1 MTVLLSV
8 PSDEIEAL
16 GEWLDAVLAA
26 QWQTV
31 LTTHADKLAD
41 AYARGGDAAYGT
53 YLNLLLRGAKRDLR
67 AAGLSAE
74 PPLPGE
80 FGASREWGNADE
92 TDQERWMWSVVRSPT
107 GEALGTLVLTVPHS
121 HAQFQLPRRPRAFGL
136 RTVDLA
142 DTEAALSKRS
152 PDFAAALPFH
162 AWYQAYLDTQRLSS
176 AQDQTSGIFT
186 SGSERLGAGG
196 PSMTER
202 AFIEVRGAREH
213 NLKNIS
219 LNIPKHRITVFTGVS
234 GSGKSSLVFDTV
246 AAEAQRQ
253 LNETFTAFVQGFL
266 PHYGQPDVDRVS
278 HLNAPV
284 IINQKRVGGGS
295 RSTVGTYTDIAAP
308 LRLLF
313 SRAGQPSAG
322 PAFAYSFNTPQGMC
336 AECEGIG
343 KTTQLD
349 LDRLLDRTQSLNGG
363 AILHPDFKPG
373 KWLWKTYALSGLFD
387 NDKPV
392 QDYTEQE
399 LHLLLHGRDLK
410 VSLGEINMTY
420 EGLVERFERMYL
432 KKDAA
437 AMSDRSRAV
446 FEQFVT
452 SQTCPVCSG
461 ARLNAAALASRLEG
475 KNIAELSDLEATELL
490 TFLQGLTDPAAAR
503 VAAHLAERLAH
514 LVEIGLGYL
523 SLSRETA
530 TLSGGESQRLKLVRH
545 LGNSLTD
552 MLYVLDEPSVGLHPR
567 DVSRLTGLL
576 GALRDKG
583 NTVLVVEHDPDV
595 IRMADHVVD
604 IGPGPGVRG
613 GEVVFEG
620 SVEGLEAAPT
630 LTGRHLT
637 QQLPLKASVREP
649 RGWLSVKGARL
660 HNLKD
665 VSVEIPT
672 GVLTVVTGVAG
683 SGKSTLIHDVFLPQH
698 PDAIVIDQ
706 SRVTTNSRSA
716 PATYTGIMDP
726 IRKGFAK
733 ASGQSPALFS
743 FNSEGSCPNC
753 AGLGV
758 VYTDLAFMEGISAVC
773 EVCEG
778 KRFKPEV
785 LRHTLRGQTISD
797 VLNMTAETA
806 LAFFTEKP
814 IRAVLQA
821 MNDVGLGYLTLGQP
835 LSTVSGGE
843 AQRLK
848 LATELHKKG
857 SVYVMDEPTTGLHL
871 SDIGLLMGIIDRLV
885 DGGNSVILIEHQLDV
900 IRQADWI
907 IDLGPEGGRAG
918 GEVLYSGPPKGL
930 LGCERSVTA
939 RYL

>member
-1 MTVLLSV
+1 MT
-8 PSDEIEAL
+8 D
-16 GEWLDAVLAA
+16 
-26 QWQTV
+26 
-31 LTTHADKLAD
+31 
-41 AYARGGDAAYGT
+41 
-53 YLNLLLRGAKRDLR
+53 
-67 AAGLSAE
+67 
-74 PPLPGE
+74 
-80 FGASREWGNADE
+80 
-92 TDQERWMWSVVRSPT
+92 
-107 GEALGTLVLTVPHS
+107 
-121 HAQFQLPRRPRAFGL
+121 
-136 RTVDLA
+136 
-142 DTEAALSKRS
+142 
-152 PDFAAALPFH
+152 
-162 AWYQAYLDTQRLSS
+162 
-176 AQDQTSGIFT
+176 
-186 SGSERLGAGG
+186 
-196 PSMTER
+196 R

-213 NLKNIS
+213 NLKNVS
-219 LNIPKHRITVFTGVS
+219 LDIPKRQLTVFTGVS

-266 PHYGQPDVDRVS
+266 PHYGQPDVDSVS

-284 IINQKRVGGGS
+284 VINQKRVGGGA

-308 LRLLF
+308 LRVLF

-336 AECEGIG
+336 PECEGIG
-343 KTTQLD
+343 RTTQLD
-349 LDRLLDRTQSLNGG
+349 LDRLLDRSLSLNGG
-363 AILHPDFKPG
+363 AIQHPDFRPG

-387 NDKPV
+387 LDRPV
-392 QDYTEQE
+392 QDYSEHD

-420 EGLVERFERMYL
+420 EGLVDRFERMYL

-452 SQTCPVCSG
+452 GGTCPVCGG
-461 ARLNAAALASRLEG
+461 ARLNAAALESRIEG
-475 KNIAELSDLEATELL
+475 RNIAELSDLEATELL
-490 TFLQGLTDPAAAR
+490 AFLRGLSDPAAAR
-503 VAAHLAERLAH
+503 VAGHLAQRLSH

-530 TLSGGESQRLKLVRH
+530 TLSGGEGQRLKLVRH

-552 MLYVLDEPSVGLHPR
+552 MLYILDEPSVGLHAR

-595 IRMADHVVD
+595 ILAADHVID
-604 IGPGPGVRG
+604 IGPGPGARG
-613 GEVVFEG
+613 GEVTFQGPVAAL
-620 SVEGLEAAPT
+620 LEAPT
-630 LTGRHLT
+630 LTGRHLGRP
-637 QQLPLKASVREP
+637 LPLKEQVRAP
-649 RGWLSVKGARL
+649 TGWLRVQGARR
-660 HNLKD
+660 HNLRD
-665 VSVEIPT
+665 VSVDIPT

-683 SGKSTLIHDVFLPQH
+683 SGKSTLIHDVFLPLH
-698 PDAIVIDQ
+698 PDAVVVDQ

-726 IRKGFAK
+726 IRRAFAK

-758 VYTDLAFMEGISAVC
+758 VYTDLAFMEGLSTTC

-778 KRFKPEV
+778 QRFRPDV
-785 LRHTLRGQTISD
+785 LRWQLRGQSISD

-814 IRAVLQA
+814 VRAVLQA

-848 LATELHKKG
+848 LATELHKRG

-871 SDIGLLMGIIDRLV
+871 SDIGLLLGIIDRLV
-885 DGGNSVILIEHQLDV
+885 DGGNTVILIEHQLDV
-900 IRQADWI
+900 IRQADWL

-918 GEVLYSGPPKGL
+918 GEVLYSGPPAGL
-930 LGCERSVTA
+930 RGVERSVTA